1 MNQTIWI
8 LRDTYEPIEG
18 PYWSG
23 HIRELIK
30 AAQKK
35 KYSIKEAC
43 IDDAFHPHPT
53 DLLLFRPT
61 QDGVSRRSFIKK
73 VRAIQAFSINKNS
86 SFYGSKQAFLK
97 LAKEIDIPIPQTWI
111 GSQFHL
117 HKPNIPNGFVVKPSK
132 GSQGS
137 GIVLCKTRKQAIR
150 EVRRQNIP
158 TVVQEFIPL
167 TAVEDIR
174 LIMVGET
181 LCGSMRRVLNPN
193 NPGEF
198 RANLSLGT
206 SHPVAY
212 TPTQEMIQFAQ
223 KIMQHTQ
230 LDFAGIDIIVR
241 THHPLF
247 LECNVRPG
255 LKGIVQIDHQI
266 ATRVLSALCK
276 RAQRS

>member
-1 MNQTIWI
+1 MSQTIWV

-30 AAQKK
+30 AAKNE
-35 KYSIKEAC
+35 KYNLIEAC
-43 IDDAFHPHPT
+43 IDECINPHPT

-61 QDGVSRRSFIKK
+61 QDGTSRRSFIKK
-73 VRAIQAFSINKNS
+73 VRSVQAFSINKNS

-97 LAKEIDIPIPQTWI
+97 LAKEIDIPIPKTWI
-111 GSQFHL
+111 GSQFHQ
-117 HKPNIPNGFVVKPSK
+117 HKTTTPNGFVVKPSK

-137 GIVLCKTRKQAIR
+137 GIVLCKTRRQAIR
-150 EVRRQNIP
+150 EVRRQNAP

-167 TAVEDIR
+167 TAIEDIR

-181 LCGSMRRVLNPN
+181 LCGAMRRVLNPN
-193 NPGEF
+193 NSGEF

-212 TPTQEMIQFAQ
+212 TPTQEMVQYAQ
-223 KIMQHTQ
+223 KIMRHTQ
-230 LDFAGIDIIVR
+230 LDFAGIDILI
-241 THHPLF
+241 HNQSPLF
-247 LECNVRPG
+247 LECNTRPG
-255 LKGIVQIDHQI
+255 LKGIVQIDDQI
-266 ATRVLSALCK
+266 PVRVLKGLYK